1 MMKQSI
7 KDSIIAK
14 FELNQ
19 NRGFDVLKEMY
30 DIDKDII
37 QKMSDDDFD
46 FQNKNSLGVIC
57 EHVLYAIGELDSVY

>member
-1 MMKQSI
+1 MTTQSI
-7 KDSIIAK
+7 KDAIINK
-14 FELNQ
+14 LELNQ

-30 DIDKDII
+30 DIDKDIVH
-37 QKMSDDDFD
+37 KMSDDDFD